1 MREDGTVKVL
11 DFGLAKAL
19 DTTPQGDPSQSP
31 TLTAAATQMGV
42 IMGTAAYMSPEQA
55 RGKPV
60 DKRADIWAFGSVL
73 FEMLTG
79 QRPFV
84 GDDATDILAAVVRA
98 EPEWNRLPPHLD
110 PRLKG
115 LIERCL
121 EKDVR
126 LRWHDVGDVRVDI
139 TKVEDNLE
147 ESAVTLNAD
156 QANWSDP
163 YRRLGIAFVAGAL
176 LAGLTAWNLAPQGA
190 GDSRMVRLSLDVL
203 SSQED
208 AIQAGVVGT
217 IAISADGARVA
228 YVARGSVTA
237 EPGSEPRRLYVRT
250 LAEDQATAV
259 SGTEGATNAFFS
271 PDGTWVGF
279 FAGGELQIAPVAGG
293 APLSVANANQVFGA
307 AWGPNDTIVFGG
319 GTGSGLW
326 QVPAAGGAP
335 EPLTS
340 LDADKGE
347 ILHGLPEFLPDGE
360 TVLFTTGT
368 STGSRIAMLSLQTGA
383 WEDLA
388 LSGAGARYVSDG
400 YLVFSEEDSLRLFG
414 FDAERKEVTGSVTPV
429 QDGVQWETWAGLQ
442 LSSFAT
448 SRRGDLMF
456 ISGSQEF
463 AQTRLVWVDRDGQ
476 ETSIETEAGFYL
488 GPRISPGP
496 SDRIAVVRL
505 NEFRLG
511 EVWVMNADGSQ
522 AVPVANDGADYNP
535 AWSPD
540 GRTLTYT
547 SNGNIYELAARG
559 ESHRI
564 RSIARSDHAYSTDA
578 HGHGQTTA
586 TSQADVDVGR
596 RTRSASQ
603 RRAPVLHATES
614 HSRESGF
621 RRVRRVALSAILRG

>member
-1 MREDGTVKVL
+1 M
-11 DFGLAKAL
+11 
-19 DTTPQGDPSQSP
+19 
-31 TLTAAATQMGV
+31 
-42 IMGTAAYMSPEQA
+42 
-55 RGKPV
+55 
-60 DKRADIWAFGSVL
+60 
-73 FEMLTG
+73 
-79 QRPFV
+79 
-84 GDDATDILAAVVRA
+84 
-98 EPEWNRLPPHLD
+98 
-110 PRLKG
+110 
-115 LIERCL
+115 
-121 EKDVR
+121 
-126 LRWHDVGDVRVDI
+126 
-139 TKVEDNLE
+139 
-147 ESAVTLNAD
+147 
-156 QANWSDP
+156 
-163 YRRLGIAFVAGAL
+163 
-176 LAGLTAWNLAPQGA
+176 
-190 GDSRMVRLSLDVL
+190 
-203 SSQED
+203 
-208 AIQAGVVGT
+208 
-217 IAISADGARVA
+217 
-228 YVARGSVTA
+228 
-237 EPGSEPRRLYVRT
+237 
-250 LAEDQATAV
+250 

-463 AQTRLVWVDRDGQ
+463 AQTRLV
-476 ETSIETEAGFYL
+476 L
-488 GPRISPGP
+488 G
-496 SDRIAVVRL
+496 
-505 NEFRLG
+505 
-511 EVWVMNADGSQ
+511 
-522 AVPVANDGADYNP
+522 
-535 AWSPD
+535 
-540 GRTLTYT
+540 
-547 SNGNIYELAARG
+547 
-559 ESHRI
+559 
-564 RSIARSDHAYSTDA
+564 RS
-578 HGHGQTTA
+578 
-586 TSQADVDVGR
+586 
-596 RTRSASQ
+596 
-603 RRAPVLHATES
+603 
-614 HSRESGF
+614 
-621 RRVRRVALSAILRG
+621 